1 MAEELINI
9 LRVSAISFSN
19 IAANDDGGDDN
30 DGGDGGNNN
39 DISVSSARYKIAQ
52 SMTKKRKI
60 EEKFED
66 VETKRVLYKAAV
78 EDVWGR
84 ISVIN

>member
-1 MAEELINI
+1 M
-9 LRVSAISFSN
+9 
-19 IAANDDGGDDN
+19 
-30 DGGDGGNNN
+30 
-39 DISVSSARYKIAQ
+39 SSARYKIAQ

-78 EDVWGR
+78 EDVCGR